1 MGISPSVIFP
11 DYSDWNLVNIADY
24 HLLIL
29 KGGGWLKELEALF
42 GGKIYGGFL
51 ENRSAIFDHRHD
63 TKKVIHLGVDYW
75 MDAGTVIM
83 SPIEG
88 TIINSRSSN
97 NESCRGGWGN
107 RIDILSG
114 EKVYMFAHL
123 SPESIRGKQNGD
135 KISEGDALGSVGAR
149 EHNGG
154 WRPHLHLQCVALPF
168 YSALPDIDA
177 YAEPDSE
184 EIGNC
189 LEV

>member
-1 MGISPSVIFP
+1 MAINPSVIFP
-11 DYSDWNLVNIADY
+11 DYSSWSLVNIAE
-24 HLLIL
+24 HHHLIL
-29 KGGGWLKELEALF
+29 KGGGWLQELEGLF

-75 MDAGTVIM
+75 VDAGTTVM

-88 TIINSRSSN
+88 KIINLRSSK

-107 RIDILSG
+107 RVDVLSG

-123 SPESIRGKQNGD
+123 SPESIRD
-135 KISEGDALGSVGAR
+135 KKIGGRILEGEILGSVGAR

-168 YSALPDIDA
+168 YSAFPDMDA
-177 YAEPDSE
+177 YAEPQSK
-184 EIGNC
+184 EIESC
-189 LEV
+189 FEV